1 MIATVAAAVLV
12 TAASTVF
19 HEATKKQEDHEIV
32 FSRTD
37 LRVLRASSCL
47 RDTPLGMQQNAGTP
61 RTVDKG
67 EQSDIDEARQMVVR
81 TDAEWTKLWQQ
92 HSPDRQR
99 PTVDFSKDMIVG
111 VFMGSRSSA
120 GYNISIVSTF
130 AKDGTVLV
138 RYQESTPRPGTMTAQ
153 VLTFPYHLVAVP
165 KAAGEVRFE
174 KVQ

>member
-1 MIATVAAAVLV
+1 MIVPILAVALFTGT
-12 TAASTVF
+12 TAF
-19 HEATKKQEDHEIV
+19 HEGSKKREDHEIL
-32 FSRTD
+32 FPKKE
-37 LRVLRASSCL
+37 LRVLRDSSCL

-67 EQSDIDEARQMVVR
+67 EQSNIDEARQVVVR

-99 PTVDFSKDMIVG
+99 PTVDFSKDMVVG

-174 KVQ
+174 KVP

>member
-1 MIATVAAAVLV
+1 MIVPVLAVALIAGT
-12 TAASTVF
+12 TAF
-19 HEATKKQEDHEIV
+19 HEDSK
-32 FSRTD
+32 R
-37 LRVLRASSCL
+37 RALGDPSWL
-47 RDTPLGMQQNAGTP
+47 RDKPWDMEQSADTP

-67 EQSDIDEARQMVVR
+67 EQSNVDSARQVVIR
-81 TDAEWTKLWQQ
+81 TEADWTKLWQQ

-99 PTVDFSKDMIVG
+99 PTVDFAKDMIVG

-153 VLTFPYHLVAVP
+153 VLTFPYHLVAIP
-165 KAAGEVRFE
+165 KAAGDVKFE
-174 KVQ
+174 KLDK

>member
-1 MIATVAAAVLV
+1 MIVPVLAVALV
-12 TAASTVF
+12 TAGATVF
-19 HEATKKQEDHEIV
+19 HEAAFRDP
-32 FSRTD
+32 SG
-37 LRVLRASSCL
+37 L
-47 RDTPLGMQQNAGTP
+47 RDTPWGMEQGADTP

-67 EQSDIDEARQMVVR
+67 EQSNIDAAKQVVLR

-99 PTVDFSKDMIVG
+99 PAVDFSKDMIVG

-130 AKDGTVLV
+130 AKDGNVLV

-153 VLTFPYHLVAVP
+153 VLTFPYHLVAIP
-165 KAAGEVRFE
+165 KAAGDVKFE
-174 KVQ
+174 KLDK

>member
-1 MIATVAAAVLV
+1 MIVPILAVALV
-12 TAASTVF
+12 TVGATVF
-19 HEATKKQEDHEIV
+19 HEV
-32 FSRTD
+32 S
-37 LRVLRASSCL
+37 L
-47 RDTPLGMQQNAGTP
+47 RDPSGLRDKPLGVEQSADTP

-67 EQSDIDEARQMVVR
+67 EQSNVDEARQVVVR

-92 HSPDRQR
+92 HSPDRHR

-153 VLTFPYHLVAVP
+153 VLTFPYHLVAIP